1 MISEAFVRT
10 GRLTF
15 DRVSFAYPSRPQT
28 AVLRGVSFGAEPGRV
43 CAVVGASGFTGPGV
57 PGYEPPATVALY
69 MKENLGSVDFRL
81 TDAEVRTISALA
93 PA

>member
-1 MISEAFVRT
+1 
-10 GRLTF
+10 
-15 DRVSFAYPSRPQT
+15 
-28 AVLRGVSFGAEPGRV
+28 
-43 CAVVGASGFTGPGV
+43 V